1 MEKLINL
8 LIQHSKVGSLENE
21 QLVMKEIRSWVGEG
35 LEEEFYC
42 DCYESIKDIH
52 AVNEASLFNN
62 FFMATIYRDRCLKQF
77 GRYIKYCGGRYE
89 PFICPVLEE
98 Q

>member
-35 LEEEFYC
+35 LEAEFYC
-42 DCYESIKDIH
+42 DCYESIRKLKVVD
-52 AVNEASLFNN
+52 EDSLFNN
-62 FFMATIYRDRCLKQF
+62 FIMATTYRERCLRQLGKYV
-77 GRYIKYCGGRYE
+77 RYYIGGMYE
-89 PFICPVLEE
+89 PFNNGDE